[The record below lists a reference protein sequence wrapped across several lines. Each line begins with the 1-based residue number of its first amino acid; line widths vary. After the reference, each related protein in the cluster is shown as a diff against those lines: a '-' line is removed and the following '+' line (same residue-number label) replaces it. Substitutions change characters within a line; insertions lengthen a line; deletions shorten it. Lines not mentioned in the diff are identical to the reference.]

1 MRRIITIIA
10 ALIICVSQSFAQLVI
25 LNGQEGEEVI
35 TNTTVNIQAGV
46 ETNLY
51 FRVKNTGSTTIENL
65 KSFLLVNGTEAT
77 AGVDA
82 IFQLC
87 TEPGG
92 QCGVGASSPKFK
104 LDAGVTKTI
113 HLNITTM
120 STTDFVISTH
130 PYGGSS
136 PEASFNIHA
145 NTTLVEN
152 NFANTFNVYPSP
164 ANESFTIENS
174 FGQNSYVEI
183 YNVLGQVVK
192 HVASDNANR
201 ISVNCSTW
209 KNGYYVCR
217 LYNDGKAEKTVKI
230 VVAH

>member
-1 MRRIITIIA
+1 MRRIITIIV

-25 LNGQEGEEVI
+25 LNGQEGDEVI

-46 ETNLY
+46 ETNYY
-51 FRVKNTGSTTIENL
+51 FRVKNTGSTTIENI
-65 KSFLLVNGTEAT
+65 KSFLLVNGQNAT
-77 AGVDA
+77 YGTDA

-92 QCGVGASSPKFK
+92 QCGMGAASPKFK
-104 LDAGVTKTI
+104 LDAGATKII

-130 PYGGSS
+130 PDGSS
-136 PEASFNIHA
+136 TPEASFNIHA
-145 NTTLVEN
+145 GTSGIES

-183 YNVLGQVVK
+183 YNVLGQMVK
-192 HVASDNANR
+192 HVAPDNANR

-217 LYNDGKAEKTVKI
+217 LYKDGKVEKTMKI